1 MTYLRR
7 NLPLLL
13 VSLLLLAVL
22 FALDVFATYTIFTS
36 KYPGANDFYSRWGGA
51 QVFWRQGINPYSEE
65 ATLLIQEGIYG
76 RPARPGEDPGPFAS
90 PFYVAILIWPLV
102 YLSYPWASAIWLALL
117 EFALLGAT
125 FLIFNMY
132 RWRPPL
138 WLAAFSA
145 VWVILFYHGARTI
158 ILGQVAG
165 LVFLGLALALWALHR
180 RLDGLAGA
188 ALAFCTIKPQMVYLV
203 IPFLLWWGWRQKRWT
218 FLGFFAGT
226 LAGLVVLS
234 LLFLP
239 TWPLDFVAQMRAY
252 DSYQALGYS
261 NNIGSP
267 VWIISHVYLPFLG
280 RAGEITLVV
289 ILLAY
294 TGYTWLAYRSRPEA
308 FHWLVGLTL
317 LVTNLIT
324 PRAATT
330 NYIVL
335 LFPLFLLLVVLSR
348 RQRYGFAWALAVQ
361 VMLLVGLWLFFAVT
375 VEGNLE
381 GPELYLPLPLLL
393 LAALLVFRRPFM
405 AESPAPGKAA
415 GGLLDN
421 GTDE

>member
-1 MTYLRR
+1 
-7 NLPLLL
+7 
-13 VSLLLLAVL
+13 
-22 FALDVFATYTIFTS
+22 
-36 KYPGANDFYSRWGGA
+36 
-51 QVFWRQGINPYSEE
+51 
-65 ATLLIQEGIYG
+65 
-76 RPARPGEDPGPFAS
+76 
-90 PFYVAILIWPLV
+90 
-102 YLSYPWASAIWLALL
+102 
-117 EFALLGAT
+117 
-125 FLIFNMY
+125 MY

-203 IPFLLWWGWRQKRWT
+203 IPFLLWWGWRQQRWR
-218 FLGFFAGT
+218 FLGFFGGT
-226 LAGLVVLS
+226 LAGLAGLS

-239 TWPLDFVAQMRAY
+239 TWPLDFLAQMRTY
-252 DSYQALGYS
+252 NSYQALGYN

-280 RAGEITLVV
+280 RAGEMALVAA
-289 ILLAY
+289 LLAY

-308 FHWLVGLTL
+308 FHWLVGLSL
-317 LVTNLIT
+317 LTTNLIT

-335 LFPLFLLLVVLSR
+335 LLPLFLLLVVLSR
-348 RQRYGFAWALAVQ
+348 RYGFGWALAVQ
-361 VMLLVGLWLFFAVT
+361 VILLVGLWLFFAAT
-375 VEGNLE
+375 VQGNLE

-393 LAALLVFRRPFM
+393 LAALLLFRRPFM
-405 AESPAPGKAA
+405 AESPVPEPARPGTMMARTTP
-415 GGLLDN
+415 G
-421 GTDE
+421 